1 MKSNDLFFWQVWI
14 NKKGKVVRQRI
25 PSKTM
30 SNPYLLKGQLP
41 SGVKRTTGPATVITV
56 MLMPGE
62 LKDWHE
68 NLKPQWIIPL
78 HGRWAVEAM
87 DGGIVEMGPGD
98 ISFGGDQGA
107 HNKRHR
113 SWTIGETPAELLLLQ
128 VSKPPPW
135 NPCN

>member
-68 NLKPQWIIPL
+68 NPKPQWIIPL
-78 HGRWAVEAM
+78 HGGWDVETM

-107 HNKRHR
+107 HNNKRHR
-113 SWTIGETPAELLLLQ
+113 SWTIG
-128 VSKPPPW
+128 
-135 NPCN
+135 